1 MDRLIAVVR
10 AANHGVLAGSIRG
23 VANLDGGMME
33 VDRVCFLEFVLGL
46 SRCLV
51 LVMVLANGDTDA
63 WLMHRRMSTASVASG
78 IGKMLW
84 CASPADGSGSYVVR
98 SLYPRYIA
106 LVMIRV
112 WTGSTATCCDTSQDI
127 L

>member
-84 CASPADGSGSYVVR
+84 YDIRRDEDRMKPC
-98 SLYPRYIA
+98 
-106 LVMIRV
+106 IRV
-112 WTGSTATCCDTSQDI
+112 LVRKSGGWEWQLRCALTLS
-127 L
+127 

>member
-33 VDRVCFLEFVLGL
+33 VDRVCFLESVLGL

-51 LVMVLANGDTDA
+51 LVMVLANGYTDA

-84 CASPADGSGSYVVR
+84 YDICRDKNALKSGTKVGMRKAGEWKWQLRCALTLS
-98 SLYPRYIA
+98 
-106 LVMIRV
+106 
-112 WTGSTATCCDTSQDI
+112 
-127 L
+127 

>member
-1 MDRLIAVVR
+1 MQPITGVR
-10 AANHGVLAGSIRG
+10 AGSIRG

-51 LVMVLANGDTDA
+51 LVMVLANGYTDA
-63 WLMHRRMSTASVASG
+63 WSIHRRMSTASVASG

-84 CASPADGSGSYVVR
+84 YAICRHENRMMSCTRVVMRRSGGWEWQQRCALDFIP
-98 SLYPRYIA
+98 
-106 LVMIRV
+106 
-112 WTGSTATCCDTSQDI
+112 DT
-127 L
+127 